1 MRIDSRSDDV
11 ALTSVP
17 SHTCVPLLFLSHQ
30 GNEASEGKCSKCFRE
45 MQAQKDGPV
54 TGAPVACKTIPVA
67 STDSQKAPQP
77 EASQSE
83 APQPMEVDTVAPEP
97 VKEAPVKSPPATT
110 SVTPKKKKKK
120 ASYKSMMA
128 GMMQST
134 PGRNL
139 EMEKESLRNV
149 TGGGAFTKIDK
160 I

>member
-1 MRIDSRSDDV
+1 MSD
-11 ALTSVP
+11 P
-17 SHTCVPLLFLSHQ
+17 SQATTNKPSEPKLCTAGCGFF

-67 STDSQKAPQP
+67 ATDSQKAPQP